1 MAAQGV
7 RKTEAPPDPSQLL
20 GGKPVISI
28 NANKLQINEFLKLH
42 KKTLGIKPTEG
53 GKRKSL
59 IQLREELKEG
69 GHFVG
74 VESSSSNNKSE
85 EEYKTLLEK
94 NPQGFN
100 VKNTNMIKIAGFSSE
115 AGPVSYSKPTKEQ
128 VFMSGHTGLPAL
140 SPVVSLP
147 SAPLTAETPKASVEA
162 PPPTGADD
170 EGVKKKKLTKSAMI
184 NMLAQNIPTEQLR
197 GLDFQEVRVMF
208 DSIKYPGYD
217 RQVPDSDISKGKSVA
232 EMRQYLD
239 DAELLDPEEFMK
251 LGKVALRRLYEQEII
266 NAPADY
272 DEEEDDE
279 LIDEVAAKAADETNE
294 GERVFPDG
302 GSVEYN
308 GETFRKFYWGGETY
322 FMKGDYDVHAPGGLG
337 DDLMGIWGDDGY
349 GVGIVEL
356 EDVWT
361 TSGNLEPVIDGVRY
375 EDFVLHPRYGDD
387 TTYWVGAPEDSA
399 EYVRGAPQKIYDK
412 PGGTHIATLPESPTE
427 VSEID
432 DAARSLKIL

>member
-1 MAAQGV
+1 MDGV
-7 RKTEAPPDPSQLL
+7 LD
-20 GGKPVISI
+20 I
-28 NANKLQINEFLKLH
+28 NSNKEEIYAFLKANKTGI
-42 KKTLGIKPTEG
+42 TLTEKNDK
-53 GKRKSL
+53 GKSARKSL
-59 IQLREELKEG
+59 KRIREQLEEKGL
-69 GHFVG
+69 FVG
-74 VESSSSNNKSE
+74 VKGKTKREKKSGSQLSESKQIEAGKVE
-85 EEYKTLLEK
+85 EEYKTLLGK

-147 SAPLTAETPKASVEA
+147 SAPLTAETPKAA
-162 PPPTGADD
+162 PT
-170 EGVKKKKLTKSAMI
+170 EGVKKKKLTKSQML
-184 NMLAQNIPTEQLR
+184 NMLAQNIPNEQLR

-302 GSVEYN
+302 GEEEYN
-308 GETFRKFYWGGETY
+308 GETFRKFYWGGDTY

-349 GVGIVEL
+349 GVGIVDL

-361 TSGNLEPVIDGVRY
+361 ESGNLEPVIDGVRY